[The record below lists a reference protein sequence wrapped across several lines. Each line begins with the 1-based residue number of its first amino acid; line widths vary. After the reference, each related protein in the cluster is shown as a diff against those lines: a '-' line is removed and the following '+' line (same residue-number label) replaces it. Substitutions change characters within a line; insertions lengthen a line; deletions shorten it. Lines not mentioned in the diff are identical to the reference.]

1 MNFNNFL
8 PKKINDKANKA
19 MLNKIKA
26 KREALGQTVIINQ
39 SEIKYSEFLL
49 QFIQPFLTDN
59 YDGDEL
65 FEMLDLGIIAWNTG
79 NIKAA
84 IPGILYEKTM
94 EEMLAKDKKT
104 KKEEVELF
112 KKLVERKVKEFSM
125 YEHFIEDF
133 EMNEDEN
140 GMAHITVMCRL

>member
-1 MNFNNFL
+1 MNFDNFL
-8 PKKINDKANKA
+8 PKKINDNANKA

-26 KREALGQTVIINQ
+26 EREALGQTVIINQ

-49 QFIQPFLTDN
+49 QFIQPFLSVN

-79 NIKAA
+79 NIKVA
-84 IPGILYEKTM
+84 IPATLYKKTM
-94 EEMLAKDKKT
+94 EDALAKDKKT

-112 KKLVERKVKEFSM
+112 KKLIERKVKEFSK

-140 GMAHITVMCRL
+140 GMAHISVICKL